1 MTSCSRLPPSTVSSY
16 RWSSSKGPP
25 LDIQSGTLANGQ
37 VTVDRQRPLAS
48 VLPLLKRW
56 TGI

>member
-1 MTSCSRLPPSTVSSY
+1 VSSY

-25 LDIQSGTLANGQ
+25 LEIQSGTLANGQ
-37 VTVDRQRPLAS
+37 VTVERQRPLAA